1 MADEVLLKE
10 PLTDQMIREGEALTR
25 QLDDMGVPLTASFW
39 LYASERNDWRLTF
52 ASPLVASEGQLA
64 FYDTLIQAMHALNQP
79 TIDLLHISVF
89 YPNAPV
95 VRALS
100 TLTPDGVLVRSKRF
114 NGLLDRCYI
123 DDAYL
128 YRIAPT
134 AA

>member
-1 MADEVLLKE
+1 MA
-10 PLTDQMIREGEALTR
+10 A
-25 QLDDMGVPLTASFW
+25 
-39 LYASERNDWRLTF
+39 
-52 ASPLVASEGQLA
+52 EGQLA

-79 TIDLLHISVF
+79 IIDLLHISVF
-89 YPNAPV
+89 YPDAAV

-100 TLTPDGVLVRSKRF
+100 TLTPNGVLMQSKRF
-114 NGLLDRCYI
+114 SGSLDRYYI

>member
-64 FYDTLIQAMHALNQP
+64 FYDTLIKAMHALNQP
-79 TIDLLHISVF
+79 IIDLLHISVF

-95 VRALS
+95 VQALS
-100 TLTPDGVLVRSKRF
+100 TLTPDGVLVQSKRF
-114 NGLLDRCYI
+114 NGALDRYYI